1 MRATPRGLAGSP
13 TERFPSSGET
23 HLRRSATRCVGR
35 SAEMASLS
43 KLWPRLVGPGHGTT
57 SLRGQNGTRWTP
69 SGDGQPCG
77 TRTSRG
83 RRVATTASPG
93 PLPENVTTQVSRL
106 VSIPLI
112 HGKTPNATKRYPHKA
127 YPIGTR
133 SYVLLASTRYY
144 PVRGSGKHMRK
155 IPFCGAPLRSTET
168 MQSRIPMAQVT
179 A

>member
-1 MRATPRGLAGSP
+1 MKRY
-13 TERFPSSGET
+13 
-23 HLRRSATRCVGR
+23 
-35 SAEMASLS
+35 
-43 KLWPRLVGPGHGTT
+43 LVGHTSDARQRWQACQNHGLDWWVQGTARQVYVARMGPGGH
-57 SLRGQNGTRWTP
+57 R
-69 SGDGQPCG
+69 GDGQPCG

-168 MQSRIPMAQVT
+168 MQSRIPMAKVT